1 MGIDDDKKCAP
12 GKKYESGSCFTLDDL
27 KKIALKFN
35 QIHQNNKIKIVDNKK
50 KLLRS
55 LIKNMEKETG
65 CLKQIC
71 WLETTIFKN
80 INNDDIKYNTFRP
93 EGPLNNDWLSTTN
106 INNVINQ
113 YQQKYKDFLYLGT
126 VPYDFDDLPQLGIS
140 NINFNKLL
148 NEGKIKIGMVINLDK
163 HDQSG
168 SHWVALYANLL
179 KNQVYFF
186 DSFAQLPGKRI
197 SKFIDKIIH
206 FLYYK
211 KYQKKINEK
220 KIMLRMNENNIKN
233 LFKDFDIRYNT
244 VQHQFNNSECGVYS
258 INFVIRLASDKENF
272 YDITQNIKKD
282 DEMHQCRYEYF
293 RDEKK

>member
-1 MGIDDDKKCAP
+1 MDIDADKKCAP

-186 DSFAQLPGKRI
+186 DSYGMRPEKRI
-197 SKFIDKIIH
+197 RALMRRMERYIRES
-206 FLYYK
+206 
-211 KYQKKINEK
+211 
-220 KIMLRMNENNIKN
+220 MLW
-233 LFKDFDIRYNT
+233 
-244 VQHQFNNSECGVYS
+244 
-258 INFVIRLASDKENF
+258 
-272 YDITQNIKKD
+272 
-282 DEMHQCRYEYF
+282 
-293 RDEKK
+293 